1 MWLTI
6 VLSTLLGA
14 TSSVTFAEALAVD
27 APAAVAADHSAR
39 AFADGAA
46 GLRPIDALHFEVQ
59 PGGQFQ
65 PTTRAWTSPAL
76 QLVAEATVSWA
87 GVSGARRGTVTSE
100 GDVAVADAAVVRHLR
115 RLAVAAAWCECR
127 AAERDEAAAAEVV
140 VDAVAVAASL
150 QRISETG
157 AVTADDIGEA
167 NAWVADA
174 RLQALDAEALRLEA
188 ALRLGRLL
196 GTGGAVTTNG
206 PLPEPAELVVAG
218 LDGRFDVEVVRAERV
233 VVALRA
239 GLHEHELRQLPTAA
253 VAVTSQIDDP
263 TTGFVYG
270 RLGITLPNLD
280 GDVVGRATATGH
292 LRRAEAELQ
301 EQQRAQVER
310 LAAAVHEVE
319 HQSEA
324 RALIDEQ
331 LLPALRE
338 RRRLAERRQ
347 AMGDGV
353 VFELVRAAR
362 SVHDATRR
370 SMRAEVQQRHAAIAL
385 HLQAPTRST
394 STTSTTSPTATTT
407 EGPLR

>member
-239 GLHEHELRQLPTAA
+239 GLHEHELRRLQSLSPVRSTIRPPALSTA
-253 VAVTSQIDDP
+253 VWGSRCQTSTVTSSAAPQ
-263 TTGFVYG
+263 
-270 RLGITLPNLD
+270 
-280 GDVVGRATATGH
+280 
-292 LRRAEAELQ
+292 RRAICAAPRPSCRSNNAPRSSVSLQ
-301 EQQRAQVER
+301 RSTRWSTNQR
-310 LAAAVHEVE
+310 LA
-319 HQSEA
+319 
-324 RALIDEQ
+324 
-331 LLPALRE
+331 P
-338 RRRLAERRQ
+338 
-347 AMGDGV
+347 
-353 VFELVRAAR
+353 
-362 SVHDATRR
+362 
-370 SMRAEVQQRHAAIAL
+370 
-385 HLQAPTRST
+385 
-394 STTSTTSPTATTT
+394 
-407 EGPLR
+407 